1 MSAGANDNQNVIV
14 SDDQYLNAVVFF
26 WDLIYEEDKRELL
39 CHGALIASNWIF
51 ASKKC
56 HEIISNSSCTVLS
69 TGGSYFEDID
79 IDFVIKST
87 IQFEIRLKFVILVV
101 SSIREY

>member
-1 MSAGANDNQNVIV
+1 MSAGAGDNQNLMV
-14 SDDQYLNAVVFF
+14 SDDQYLNVIVFF
-26 WDLIYEEDKRELL
+26 WKIIYEEGKRKLL

-51 ASKKC
+51 ATKKC
-56 HEIISNSSCTVLS
+56 HEIISDSDCTVLS

-87 IQFEIRLKFVILVV
+87 IKFDKRSQFVILIV

>member
-1 MSAGANDNQNVIV
+1 MV
-14 SDDQYLNAVVFF
+14 SDDQFLNVIVFF
-26 WDLIYEEDKRELL
+26 WKIIYEEDKRELL

-51 ASKKC
+51 ATKKC
-56 HEIISNSSCTVLS
+56 HESIFNSSCTVLG

-87 IQFEIRLKFVILVV
+87 IQFEKRSQFVVLIV
-101 SSIREY
+101 SRIREY